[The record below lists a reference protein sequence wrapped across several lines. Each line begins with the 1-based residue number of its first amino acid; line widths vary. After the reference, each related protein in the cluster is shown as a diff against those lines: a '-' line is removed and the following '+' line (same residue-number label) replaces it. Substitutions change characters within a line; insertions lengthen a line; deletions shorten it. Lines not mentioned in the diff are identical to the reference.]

1 MKKPELQ
8 KQQQPKKQASSLP
21 PLKTGTK
28 PAGAPAKATTPTA
41 NKPPPKPGSYA
52 AIIAKAKAAQQ
63 AKAPVGVI
71 THKQGEKIDRNKALK
86 AENGKDK
93 NGLLKDRKAG
103 DRSRTGSAEV
113 SSKSGDKTKL
123 KARPVEKDEYKGSAK
138 PAMPAYTGSA
148 RPNLNKKP
156 PPKRYDGYVGTDEE
170 MDDYDDEEDYY
181 SDESDMEAGAFD
193 VEREEQEAL
202 RHAKRDDA
210 AELALENR
218 LKAEKAAKKK
228 ALADL
233 AAARR
238 R

>member
-1 MKKPELQ
+1 VKKPEPQ
-8 KQQQPKKQASSLP
+8 KQQPQKQAPSLA
-21 PLKTGTK
+21 PLKTNTN
-28 PAGAPAKATTPTA
+28 PTTAPAKATTPTA

-63 AKAPVGVI
+63 SKTPVGVI

-93 NGLLKDRKAG
+93 NGLLKDKKAG

-113 SSKSGDKTKL
+113 SSRSGDKTKQ
-123 KARPVEKDEYKGSAK
+123 KARPLEKDEYKGSAK
-138 PAMPAYTGSA
+138 PSMPAYTGSA
-148 RPNLNKKP
+148 RPNSSKKA

-170 MDDYDDEEDYY
+170 MDDYDDEEDYF

-202 RHAKRDDA
+202 RRAKKDDA
-210 AELALENR
+210 MELALENR
-218 LKAEKAAKKK
+218 LKAEKAARKK